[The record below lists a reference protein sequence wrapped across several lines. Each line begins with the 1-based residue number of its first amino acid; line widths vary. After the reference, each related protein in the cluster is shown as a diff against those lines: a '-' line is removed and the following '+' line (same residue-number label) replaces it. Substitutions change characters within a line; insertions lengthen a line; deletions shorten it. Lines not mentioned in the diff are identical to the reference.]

1 MMTLNNPQME
11 KTVWEKKYYLKE
23 DEHKEYASKN
33 VGGTA
38 LGIGIGALALTLLGR
53 NGIGNILG
61 NITGTNTEVNPEE
74 TAFGLYKGYR
84 DADDA
89 IIAKHNEDS
98 FRLYQGYTN
107 QGIALQKE
115 IDDLKTKLAVAEA
128 VRPYQ
133 DKAIYD
139 AIALEKERR
148 ECADCQIV
156 GYSNCTFIP
165 QYIADLT
172 PATTSTPKTIYNPLS
187 CMNNRGCNCGC

>member
-1 MMTLNNPQME
+1 MAEMITTMNPQMD
-11 KTVWEKKYYLKE
+11 KKYILK
-23 DEHKEYASKN
+23 DEEYASKG
-33 VGGTA
+33 VAGTA
-38 LGIGIGALALTLLGR
+38 LGLGIGALGWNLLQN
-53 NGIGNILG
+53 NGLGNILG
-61 NITGTNTEVNPEE
+61 GGSNKQKEQDE
-74 TAFGLYKGYR
+74 ALFGVYKGYR
-84 DADDA
+84 DSDDA

-98 FRLYQGYTN
+98 FKLYQGYTN

-139 AIALEKERR
+139 AIAIEKERR